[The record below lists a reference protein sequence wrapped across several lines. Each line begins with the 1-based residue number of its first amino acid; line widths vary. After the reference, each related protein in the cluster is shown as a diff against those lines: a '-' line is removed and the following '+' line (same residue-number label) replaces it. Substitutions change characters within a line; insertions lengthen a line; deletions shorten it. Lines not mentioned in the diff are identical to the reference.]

1 MYGSN
6 SPFTNCPET
15 HTMIKSIGLLKRRPG
30 MSVAEFRAY
39 YETKHR
45 VIGEKY
51 LTGFAS
57 RYVRRFLE
65 PADGRSSDEN
75 EFDVILEIWY
85 ADADAYQRCNVNL
98 ARPEVRAEIIA
109 DEEQLFDRSR
119 SRFFLV
125 EEHESDMS

>member
-15 HTMIKSIGLLKRRPG
+15 RTMIKSIGLLKRRPG
-30 MSVAEFRAY
+30 ISVAEFRAY

-65 PADGRSSDEN
+65 PADGRSST
-75 EFDVILEIWY
+75 
-85 ADADAYQRCNVNL
+85 R
-98 ARPEVRAEIIA
+98 
-109 DEEQLFDRSR
+109 
-119 SRFFLV
+119 
-125 EEHESDMS
+125 MSSM